1 MQQSGTILTL
11 YNRRLK
17 QEKGKQMEWNFKN
30 GIPIYTQIVDE
41 LTMRIASGQ
50 YSPGDKLESV
60 RDLAMDAGVNPNTM
74 QRALA
79 ELERRGLVFSERT
92 SGRFVTKDENTLKEL
107 HEELAGKYFEELTD
121 KLRKIG
127 MSGEEIASAVKKW
140 LEGIREGV

>member
-60 RDLAMDAGVNPNTM
+60 RYLAMDAGVNPNTM

-140 LEGIREGV
+140 LEGIR

>member
-1 MQQSGTILTL
+1 
-11 YNRRLK
+11 
-17 QEKGKQMEWNFKN
+17 MEWDFK
-30 GIPIYTQIVDE
+30 GGVPIYSQIIDE
-41 LTMRIASGQ
+41 MTMRIASGA
-50 YSPGDKLESV
+50 YEPGEKLPSV

-140 LEGIREGV
+140 LEGIR